1 MITRIIIRLVL
12 TTKRGQLKSG
22 ILAGEFR
29 DLIII
34 IGIMTGLI

>member
-1 MITRIIIRLVL
+1 MITRELMEFKLMI
-12 TTKRGQLKSG
+12 KRGQLKSG